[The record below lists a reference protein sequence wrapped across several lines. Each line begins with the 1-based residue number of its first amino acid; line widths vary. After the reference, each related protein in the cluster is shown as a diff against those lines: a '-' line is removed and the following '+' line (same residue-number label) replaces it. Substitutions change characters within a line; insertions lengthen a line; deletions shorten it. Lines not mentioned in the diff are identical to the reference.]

1 MANKQTEVSKKVNVG
16 LLGLGTVGGGVY
28 KTIISNQ
35 ETIRMRTGHEVE
47 VSRILVRDLEKE
59 RQFDVDSRLLTLRAE
74 DILQDESITVLLEV
88 MGGIEPA
95 RTIITAGLQSGR
107 HVITAN
113 KELMAKHGAEL
124 LAIAEEHGV
133 HLLFEASVAG
143 GIPVIRMLQGYLT
156 ANRVSEISGILNGT
170 CNYILTEMAK
180 TGREYAD
187 ILADA
192 IELGYAESDPTSDVE
207 GFDAAYKLAIL
218 TNLAYEAHVP
228 VEAIERQGISHL
240 HAADLRCADRFGCAI
255 KLIGA
260 ARQAQDGVTLSV
272 RPRLLPK
279 EHPLARI
286 DDVFNAVTI
295 QANVVGELTFSGR
308 GAGEFPTASAV
319 LEDLTVLLTGSNAI
333 RRPTWKH
340 PLSVTAPAPAPNGGL
355 YVSFNCPSNTLQ
367 ADAVMIA
374 EAYAA
379 AVHRS
384 GGRIVQ
390 HALEE
395 SAGGI
400 LRQAWLIAGV
410 GEDAVQKTLDTL
422 AASDA
427 HALSAVILPVDG
439 LSTLGVEWEAD
450 QGWYEENAS
459 TVQAQAL

>member
-1 MANKQTEVSKKVNVG
+1 
-16 LLGLGTVGGGVY
+16 
-28 KTIISNQ
+28 
-35 ETIRMRTGHEVE
+35 
-47 VSRILVRDLEKE
+47 
-59 RQFDVDSRLLTLRAE
+59 
-74 DILQDESITVLLEV
+74 
-88 MGGIEPA
+88 
-95 RTIITAGLQSGR
+95 R

-207 GFDAAYKLAIL
+207 GYDAAYKLAIL

-228 VEAIERQGISHL
+228 VEAIERQGISRL

-260 ARQAQDGVTLSV
+260 AREGQDGVMLSV

-319 LEDLTVLLTGSNAI
+319 LEDLTVLLTGSNAL
-333 RRPTWKH
+333 RRPTWH
-340 PLSVTAPAPAPNGGL
+340 RPLAVAAPAPAPDGGF
-355 YVSFNCPSNTLQ
+355 YVSFNCPSNISQ
-367 ADAVMIA
+367 ADAVTIA
-374 EAYAA
+374 AGYAA
-379 AVHRS
+379 AVYRA
-384 GGRIVQ
+384 GGRIVN

-395 SAGGI
+395 TAGGI

-410 GEDAVQKTLDTL
+410 AEESVQKTLLSL
-422 AASDA
+422 ARSDA
-427 HALSAVILPVDG
+427 HALSAVILPVDV

-450 QGWYEENAS
+450 QGWYEETAS
-459 TVQAQAL
+459 AMQAQAL